1 MVLNEIYMKNKNI
14 ANLIV
19 FTILSMVI
27 AACAQ
32 QNEKSPDEKYQEV
45 IDTGI
50 LAVESSPSEAQ
61 VYVDGELK
69 GQTPLTLYNFPAG
82 AHSVVVKKEGYSD
95 FEKEANV
102 KVGLTEQINAE
113 LTTLKSEVKS
123 GVTETKPEE
132 GQKEALQTSQ
142 SSKINL
148 SSFAMYHDFE
158 NKLFTERRT
167 EKSDIFSRKYGA
179 YVDFAALSSAK
190 VKILPVLLRDVT
202 KADCVNAGAVGQ
214 LYSGQTLCVITAEG
228 NYFAVSGSWDKMP
241 DELEFVQLS

>member
-1 MVLNEIYMKNKNI
+1 MKNKNI
-14 ANLIV
+14 IILLV
-19 FTILSMVI
+19 FITVLSVFI

-32 QNEKSPDEKYQEV
+32 QAENAPAEEFQEV

-50 LAVESSPSEAQ
+50 LAVESSPSGAQ
-61 VYVDGELK
+61 AYVDGELK

-82 AHSVVVKKEGYSD
+82 THSVIVKKEGYTD

-102 KVGLTEQINAE
+102 KVGLKEEIDAE
-113 LTTLKSEVKS
+113 LATLKS

-132 GQKEALQTSQ
+132 GKKETLQTSQ
-142 SSKINL
+142 SNKINL

-158 NKLFTERRT
+158 NKLFTKLRS
-167 EKSDIFSRKYGA
+167 EKIDVYSRKYST
-179 YVDFAALSSAK
+179 YVDFAALST
-190 VKILPVLLRDVT
+190 VKMKISSVSLREAT
-202 KADCVNAGAVGQ
+202 KADCIDAGKGVAQ

-241 DELEFVQLS
+241 AELEFVQLS